1 MLELAQKRT
10 DWQNNST
17 PFVTKWYSDAAA
29 QNRQVVIN
37 NRLGIAGDYI
47 TPEMEQFAT
56 VQPLWEA
63 CMSVDPYSFGYNKET
78 KDSEYRSPTD
88 LLHTLIDIVA
98 KGGNFLLNIG
108 PRADGTI
115 PAPVTSTLREMG
127 KWLRVNGRALYGT
140 QPYPLVPEV
149 ETEDV
154 NVRVTRTEDA
164 LYLISLAPPSNRLVI
179 RAPLPVLPSD
189 TVSLLSAGRDIAI
202 PASYSNGEL
211 VLDTSSVDPKLL
223 DSASLAW
230 VFEVKYSS

>member
-1 MLELAQKRT
+1 MECA
-10 DWQNNST
+10 DVQNNST
-17 PFVTKWYSDAAA
+17 PFVTKWYADAAA

-56 VQPLWEA
+56 VQPTLWEA
-63 CMSVDPYSFGYNKET
+63 CMSVDPYSFGYNRET
-78 KDSEYRSPTD
+78 KDGEYRSATD

-115 PAPVTSTLREMG
+115 PDAVSATLREMG
-127 KWLRVNGRALYGT
+127 RWLSVNGRALYGT

-149 ETEDV
+149 EAEGV
-154 NVRVTRTEDA
+154 NVRVTRGEDA
-164 LYLISLAPPSNRLVI
+164 MYLISLAPPADRLVI

-189 TVSLLSAGRDIAI
+189 KVSLLSDGGDVPI
-202 PASYSNGEL
+202 PAYYANGKL
-211 VLDTSSVDPKLL
+211 TLDTSVVDPKLL
-223 DSASLAW
+223 GGDSIAW
-230 VFEVKYSS
+230 VFEITYAN